1 MKIPLTELSTDGT
14 VSLPDCPSFRQ
25 CWWMYIYIYS
35 ATTLKRINFML
46 YALSTFP
53 RFMRLA
59 TNLAELK

>member
-1 MKIPLTELSTDGT
+1 MAL
-14 VSLPDCPSFRQ
+14 FR
-25 CWWMYIYIYS
+25 CLIVLHLDSVGGCIYICIYS